1 MRNILG
7 KTDELACPHFDWV
20 VIVYDVVAWF
30 EAAMVEVLVLVDARI
45 VIVGKA

>member
-1 MRNILG
+1 MRHILG
-7 KTDELACPHFDWV
+7 KTDELAGPHFDCV

-30 EAAMVEVLVLVDARI
+30 QPAMVEVLVLVDARI